1 MAKLITMPTTPNFIT
16 SNFTLVRTVG
26 VTVSPFT
33 GQTKTQEYDGVY
45 WIAEA
50 SLPPMRRSVAVNWQT
65 FLLELNGAVNHFKFA
80 DPDALSNLG
89 TYDTAFLTSNKRVDS
104 NSVTLSF
111 SSSTI
116 TAAASTFSGA
126 KAGDFIVVTGAVN
139 EVNNGT
145 HKIVT
150 RTSNTV
156 VVTSSTLTTESNTQS
171 CKVKTNVKGATGL
184 CLLASTN
191 AATGTIKKGDYLSIQ
206 SATNSTGS
214 PAQLVMVTEDAT
226 VTTVSGKDFYGV
238 KTEPKLRSDLAEN
251 HYVVFTNPKGTFR
264 MISNEVSWS
273 ADRVS
278 NYGFGF
284 SCIEVI

>member
-45 WIAEA
+45 WIAEV

-206 SATNSTGS
+206 SAANSTGS

>member
-1 MAKLITMPTTPNFIT
+1 VAKLITMPTTPNFIT

-45 WIAEA
+45 WIAEV

-206 SATNSTGS
+206 SAANSTGS

>member
-45 WIAEA
+45 WIAEV

-206 SATNSTGS
+206 SAANSTGS

-278 NYGFGF
+278 NYGLGF